1 MHRKELNK
9 IFGKKRCADI
19 MAKSKLKTKMAKT
32 LNQEEKKDKFAVKDV
47 RQECY
52 EGPSGQGHGPGPGSG
67 PGPTSLRVMM
77 RLLVFFNKGHKNLAH
92 RLVHCAS
99 TFSLLELMNVV
110 RPTTIYSAGKLFR
123 IHIVRPTAAPRLH
136 AVRSTDLLDSMQL
149 VWGDTLY
156 VDCSPPPLET
166 ALSNSKTASIVS

>member
-1 MHRKELNK
+1 
-9 IFGKKRCADI
+9 

-32 LNQEEKKDKFAVKDV
+32 LNQEEKKDKLAVKDV
-47 RQECY
+47 RQEYY
-52 EGPSGQGHGPGPGSG
+52 ERPSGVGPG

-110 RPTTIYSAGKLFR
+110 RPTTIYPAGKLFR
-123 IHIVRPTAAPRLH
+123 IHIVRQTAAPRLH

>member
-1 MHRKELNK
+1 
-9 IFGKKRCADI
+9 

-32 LNQEEKKDKFAVKDV
+32 LNREKEKEKLAVEDV
-47 RQECY
+47 RQEYY
-52 EGPSGQGHGPGPGSG
+52 EGPSG

-77 RLLVFFNKGHKNLAH
+77 RLLVFFDKGHENLAH
-92 RLVHCAS
+92 RLVQCAS

-110 RPTTIYSAGKLFR
+110 RPTTIYPAGKLFR

-156 VDCSPPPLET
+156 VDCSPPQLET
-166 ALSNSKTASIVS
+166 AFIVQQ